1 SVQLPDRHYGDHR
14 SALRL
19 RALAPPPA
27 RDSEQDRL
35 LELRA
40 GSGLVVGLP
49 FRRRAGLGV
58 VIVRE
63 LDRALLAGLTLPQ
76 LPLPA
81 APLAADVLVELAQE
95 LRILIGGQRALAAWC
110 SAGLPAV
117 ALGAVLS
124 HHQP

>member
-1 SVQLPDRHYGDHR
+1 MRGPPEASAAPARPGWRWRASWR
-14 SALRL
+14 SCSTTRSST
-19 RALAPPPA
+19 RRSTVGTPTQGSGHPPA

-95 LRILIGGQRALAAWC
+95 LRILIG
-110 SAGLPAV
+110 
-117 ALGAVLS
+117 
-124 HHQP
+124 